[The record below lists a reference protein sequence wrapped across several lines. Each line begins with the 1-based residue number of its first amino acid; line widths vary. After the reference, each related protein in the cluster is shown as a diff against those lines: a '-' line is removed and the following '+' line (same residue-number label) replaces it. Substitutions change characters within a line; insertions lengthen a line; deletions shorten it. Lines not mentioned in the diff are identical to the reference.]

1 MHRYCLWG
9 HAQTTSA
16 KFNIELHQLTVKFNL
31 CDDAGLHGVGRDL
44 GGREIDLHGLGH
56 GRGDDVLHGDRLV
69 AGVEQQELDGG
80 GRAVG
85 GQ

>member
-1 MHRYCLWG
+1 MR
-9 HAQTTSA
+9 
-16 KFNIELHQLTVKFNL
+16 FNIKLLQLTVKFNL
-31 CDDAGLHGVGRDL
+31 CDDAGLHGVWRDL
-44 GGREIDLHGLGH
+44 GGREIDLHCLGH

-69 AGVEQQELDGG
+69 ARVEQQELDGG